1 MENYIKQSY
10 EPDVLRMSCSGGVG
24 LDGEPFSLVGGTD
37 KLTQNVLIL
46 AYEKPVTETELA
58 KALGTPTA
66 FIEPII
72 EKMIA
77 GELMKRTDSGKV
89 YTDFHHLYR
98 KRQKSNIPQS
108 A

>member
-1 MENYIKQSY
+1 MTEN
-10 EPDVLRMSCSGGVG
+10 R
-24 LDGEPFSLVGGTD
+24 FHSLAAQIN
-37 KLTQNVLIL
+37 LTQNVLIL

-89 YTDFHHLYR
+89 YTDFIIYTEKTEKQHSPISLNLYQR
-98 KRQKSNIPQS
+98 NLIYSGIKQKKLSTP
-108 A
+108 